1 MEKAKVLDV
10 FFTSVFSGQF
20 DLRLPTTKNPT
31 ALRLE
36 GKSGAQKVYWG
47 KVQVREFKQNEH
59 MQVHGPDG
67 IHPFVPRELAN
78 VSVISL

>member
-10 FFTSVFSGQF
+10 FFTSVFTGQF

-36 GKSGAQKVYWG
+36 GKSGAQKVYYWW
-47 KVQVREFKQNEH
+47 VR
-59 MQVHGPDG
+59 
-67 IHPFVPRELAN
+67 PRLAN
-78 VSVISL
+78 LNKMNICKFMGLMGYTLLY